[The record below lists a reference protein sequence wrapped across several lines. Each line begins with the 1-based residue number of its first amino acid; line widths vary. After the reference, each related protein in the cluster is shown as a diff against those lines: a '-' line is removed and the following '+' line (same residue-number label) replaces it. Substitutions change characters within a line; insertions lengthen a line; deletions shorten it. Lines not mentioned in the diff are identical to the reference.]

1 MLSFIKFRMPALH
14 DNFFESLWMWD
25 FQLRFS
31 SRVTPRNLA
40 SLTCFIKNKTKINK
54 TKIIIYS
61 MAIQNCLLY

>member
-31 SRVTPRNLA
+31 SRVTQ
-40 SLTCFIKNKTKINK
+40 CDIK
-54 TKIIIYS
+54 
-61 MAIQNCLLY
+61 IQGYLVYL